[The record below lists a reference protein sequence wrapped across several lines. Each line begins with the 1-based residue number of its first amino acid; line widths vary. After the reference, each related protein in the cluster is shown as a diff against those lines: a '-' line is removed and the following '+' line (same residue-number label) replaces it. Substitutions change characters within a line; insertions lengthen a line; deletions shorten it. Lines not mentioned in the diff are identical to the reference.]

1 MCKSKVIIFLLPLF
15 FILFSTYSFA
25 QELTVDRLDGK
36 DRFETA
42 VEVSKK
48 GWSSADTVILAYYN
62 GYADALT
69 ATPLAYKQN
78 GPILLTETNRLT
90 PVTKSEIQRL
100 HAKNVIIVG
109 GDGVVSSTVAEE
121 LENMNINVK
130 RLGGKDRF
138 ETALRIAK
146 QLGTVDTSIIA
157 YGLDFPDA
165 LAIGS
170 YAAQNGYPILLVEKD
185 TIPQKTVE
193 ALREK
198 NIKQTIVVGGPGVIS
213 SNVYNKLPPPRRIYG
228 KDRFGTAVAIVK
240 SLNMSTAKIYIATG
254 MEHYFADALT
264 GSVLAAKENA
274 PLLLT
279 YKDKLPTETLNLIK
293 EKKVTSFTILGGT
306 GVVSETLLSK
316 ISLSSS
322 ENSFTL
328 AGKIIVLDAG
338 HGPFDPGADGV
349 IPGYDERDFNLQLV
363 NRIAEKLKEYKPTLY
378 IAPRD
383 TSRDSKQSLK
393 DRVDFAN
400 SKNADLFISIHH
412 DSSTNPN
419 AQGISTHYSSYRP
432 GIAGST
438 DDAYVI
444 YSGKQYPFVKEED
457 GIIYFND
464 HGTIKSAS
472 INNVIVYDPTPTEA
486 AQKSKILAERLAQDI
501 SALGF
506 KKAYTV
512 SGARDHNLYVTRWT
526 NMPSV
531 LIENGFISNPD
542 EAKKVTDPTMQDKIA
557 QVIVNNILDFFKNNS

>member
-1 MCKSKVIIFLLPLF
+1 MRKSKVIILLLPLF

-25 QELTVDRLDGK
+25 QELTVDRLAGK

-48 GWSSADTVILAYYN
+48 GWSSADTVILAHYN

-109 GDGVVSSTVAEE
+109 GDGVVSPTVANE
-121 LENMNINVK
+121 LKNMNINVK

-138 ETALRIAK
+138 DTALQIAQ

-157 YGLDFPDA
+157 YGRNFPDA
-165 LAIGS
+165 LTIGS

-185 TIPQKTVE
+185 TIPTKTAE

-198 NIKQTIVVGGPGVIS
+198 NIKKTIIVGGPGVIS
-213 SNVYNKLPPPRRIYG
+213 SNVYNKIPSPRRIYG
-228 KDRFGTAVAIVK
+228 NDRFGTAVAVVK
-240 SLNMSTAKIYIATG
+240 NLNMSTAKMYIATG
-254 MEHYFADALT
+254 MNFADALT
-264 GSVLAAKENA
+264 GAVLAAKENA

-293 EKKVTSFTILGGT
+293 EKKVTTFTILGGT
-306 GVVSETLLSK
+306 GVVSNTLLSK
-316 ISLSSS
+316 TSLSIL

-363 NRIAEKLKEYKPTLY
+363 NRIAEKLKEYNPTLY

-383 TSRDSKQSLK
+383 TSKDSKQSLK

-457 GIIYFND
+457 RRIYFND
-464 HGTIKSAS
+464 NGTVKSAS
-472 INNVIVYDPTPTEA
+472 VDDVIVYDPTPTEA

-557 QVIVNNILDFFKNNS
+557 QVIVNHILEFFKNK